1 MEELWSLLLIV
12 FESGSWYAPAIFI
25 LFHVIRQFLF
35 IPPAVVCI
43 AGGLLFGMVPGILYS
58 LIGLTGASIFFYL
71 LMKQAPAAEGKLR
84 RIKHRLVGRYRDL
97 TIAQVMLLRLI
108 PVIHYHLLSF
118 CLYERN
124 RSFKVF
130 VRASFLA
137 NIPFTIFYTLFGEYI
152 GHFNAITG
160 ALLTT
165 AILLFTYLVREKIA
179 FIKWRE
185 FFNSTT

>member
-25 LFHVIRQFLF
+25 LFHVFRQFLF

-43 AGGLLFGMVPGILYS
+43 AGGLLFGMIPGILYS
-58 LIGLTGASIFFYL
+58 IIGLTGASILFYII
-71 LMKQAPAAEGKLR
+71 MKQAPAAEGKLR
-84 RIKHRLVGRYRDL
+84 RIKQRLVGRYRDL
-97 TIAQVMLLRLI
+97 TIAQVALLRLI

-124 RSFKVF
+124 RSIKIF
-130 VRASFLA
+130 VRASLLA

-160 ALLTT
+160 AILT
-165 AILLFTYLVREKIA
+165 ASILLFTYLIREKIA
-179 FIKWRE
+179 FIEWRE
-185 FFNSTT
+185 FFDTTT